1 MRRLLA
7 LFAALM
13 LIAMA
18 RVPPGAVAAD
28 LRAGSQTYDTYCA
41 NCHGATGNGEGKSA
55 KWLSP
60 LPRDFTACKL
70 MRLYADNDLFK
81 AIKDGG
87 PAALVSYNMPPWGA
101 ILTNEQIG
109 DVLAYE
115 RSFCTMK

>member
-1 MRRLLA
+1 MRRLLG
-7 LFAALM
+7 LFAAFILM
-13 LIAMA
+13 SIAQKPLA
-18 RVPPGAVAAD
+18 TLAAD
-28 LRAGSQTYDTYCA
+28 LEAGRQTYETYCA
-41 NCHGATGNGEGKSA
+41 NCHGIKGNGEGESA

-70 MRLYADNDLFK
+70 MRLYADTDLFK

-101 ILTNEQIG
+101 ILTNEQMD

-115 RSFCTMK
+115 RSFCRKK